1 MYKIGI
7 PSYRRSNNCK
17 TLLTLHKYNI
27 PKELINVFVVE
38 EEYDL
43 YLKSLDKDYYNEL
56 IIGKPTLVK
65 QREFIENYY
74 PLKTNLIFM
83 DDDIEDVTYGTY
95 TTLNDFFIDAF
106 NTCHEKKS
114 FIWGIYPV
122 NNPFFFKKQPFLSTS
137 LKFII
142 GCLYGII
149 TRENTPKLQ
158 ITPKY
163 DGNKDD
169 VERSILYYL
178 TDKIILRYNH
188 VTIKTKF
195 YKKNEGLGGLEERKN
210 LMKNS
215 AIEINKNYFDL
226 TRIKIRKN
234 GLYEIQFKNK
244 IIKY

>member
-1 MYKIGI
+1 MYQIGI

-17 TLLTLHKYNI
+17 TLLTLHKCKI

-38 EEYDL
+38 EEFDL
-43 YLKSLDKDYYNEL
+43 YLSTLNKDYYNKLVVGEH
-56 IIGKPTLVK
+56 TLVK

-74 PLKTNLIFM
+74 PVSTNLIFM
-83 DDDIEDVTYGTY
+83 DDDIDDVMYGTY
-95 TTLNDFFIDAF
+95 DTLNDFFNEAF
-106 NTCHEKKS
+106 KTCHDNSS

-122 NNPFFFKKQPFLSTS
+122 NNSFFFKKQPALSVS

-149 TRENTPKLQ
+149 TRENAPKLQ
-158 ITPKY
+158 ITSKH

-178 TDKIILRYNH
+178 RDKIVLRFNH

-195 YKKNEGLGGLEERKN
+195 YKKNEGLGGLEERKDF
-210 LMKNS
+210 MMNS
-215 AIEINKNYFDL
+215 AIELNKEYPHL

-234 GLYEIQFKNK
+234 GLYEIQFKR
-244 IIKY
+244 